1 MDTLAGRA
9 SPIATITVW
18 NGMHAAVEVL
28 APAFVVHCPIS
39 SAPPKLVREQFYDR
53 HNRSKP
59 SRCAFW
65 ILDLADVFAGLV
77 AYNARLQYRGGQ
89 FAGDGQVARCVV
101 HRYSVGHQRLCAD
114 LCVPPT
120 RVRQLCRSLWAKEVH

>member
-1 MDTLAGRA
+1 M
-9 SPIATITVW
+9 SSIVTITVG

-39 SAPPKLVREQFYDR
+39 SASPQLVREQFYDR

-59 SRCAFW
+59 SRYAFW

-77 AYNARLQYRGGQ
+77 PDNARLPYRGGQ
-89 FAGDGQVARCVV
+89 FAGDGLVARCVI

-114 LCVPPT
+114 LCVPST
-120 RVRQLCRSLWAKEVH
+120 RVRQLCRSPWAKEV